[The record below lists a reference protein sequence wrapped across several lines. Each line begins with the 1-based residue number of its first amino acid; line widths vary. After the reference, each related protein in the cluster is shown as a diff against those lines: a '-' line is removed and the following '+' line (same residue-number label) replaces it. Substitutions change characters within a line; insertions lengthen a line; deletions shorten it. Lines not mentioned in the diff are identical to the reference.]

1 MSLDIDELLDEVD
14 RWKFSVQEQLK
25 NLSATQ
31 RSAFWAKM
39 GQRARR
45 MGMRVVESKKPDMR
59 ATKREHRTG

>member
-14 RWKFSVQEQLK
+14 RWKFSVQEHLK
-25 NLSATQ
+25 NLTPTQ
-31 RSAFWAKM
+31 RSTFWAKM

-45 MGMRVVESKKPDMR
+45 MGLRVIGPKKPAKR